1 MRLDFKILDDTYEL
15 RKGKN
20 LVSHQSQAEI
30 SGGNADQKKKKKKSN
45 IKFRNLKFVT
55 LIKQARIIK
64 STKGYMYLLILS

>member
-30 SGGNADQKKKKKKSN
+30 SGGNADQKKKKKSN

>member
-20 LVSHQSQAEI
+20 LVSHQSQVEI
-30 SGGNADQKKKKKKSN
+30 SGGNADQKKKKKSN

>member
-15 RKGKN
+15 KKGKN
-20 LVSHQSQAEI
+20 LVSHQSQVEI
-30 SGGNADQKKKKKKSN
+30 SGGNADQEKKKKSN

>member
-20 LVSHQSQAEI
+20 LVSHQSQVEI
-30 SGGNADQKKKKKKSN
+30 SGGNTDQKKKKSN